1 MIRIRFAW
9 ALMAALLLT
18 ACDNGPFLGVGLG
31 FGPGGV
37 SVSPRVSGNV
47 GGVNVGA
54 SL

>member
-1 MIRIRFAW
+1 MTGLRI
-9 ALMAALLLT
+9 ALLLAAALCLS

-37 SVSPRVSGNV
+37 SVSPTVSGKV
-47 GGVNVGA
+47 GGVNLGA